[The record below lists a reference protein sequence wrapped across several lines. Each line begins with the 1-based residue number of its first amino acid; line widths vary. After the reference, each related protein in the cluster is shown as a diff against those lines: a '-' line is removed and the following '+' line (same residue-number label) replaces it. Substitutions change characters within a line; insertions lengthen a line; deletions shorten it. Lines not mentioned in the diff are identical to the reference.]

1 MNSSLVHILNNFKN
15 KNAEIF
21 IEKINKLNST
31 NPTEEDYRSL
41 NRKKS
46 RSELILLVI
55 KQVLNLCCKHAVF
68 GHESWTHT
76 I

>member
-21 IEKINKLNST
+21 IEKINKLNTT

-55 KQVLNLCCKHAVF
+55 
-68 GHESWTHT
+68 
-76 I
+76 